1 MRFSRGLAALIFII
15 FFQNIL
21 LADEYL
27 YKDEVLHNPEFR
39 QSINKLG
46 GELFDKT
53 GIKLRLVS
61 IKKIEGYKTIFEY
74 EKDLIKEFNEPTILL
89 IFSEL
94 DMKVDIYVSDNSLY
108 KYFDKEQVLSP
119 AASPMQA
126 VAIAVTNATSFETFM
141 AMLGNYGGTILPLI
155 GLKAKEETLGKYS
168 AALYNG
174 YADIAEQV
182 ANSKDGIVLENEA
195 GNANKLAILALKT
208 FFYGFIIYAIIQYIR
223 RILYRR
229 KHKNEFE

>member
-1 MRFSRGLAALIFII
+1 LRFSRGLAALIFII

-61 IKKIEGYKTIFEY
+61 IKQFKGYKTILEY

-89 IFSEL
+89 TFSEL

-108 KYFDKEQVLSP
+108 KYFDRGQVLSP
-119 AASPMQA
+119 AASPIQA
-126 VAIAVTNATSFETFM
+126 FAIAVTNANSFKSFF
-141 AMLGNYGGTILPLI
+141 AFLGDYGGTILPLI
-155 GLKAKEETLGKYS
+155 GLKAKEETLGKYT

-182 ANSKDGIVLENEA
+182 AKSKGFVLDNEA
-195 GNANKLAILALKT
+195 GNTNKYGILALKI
-208 FFYGFIIYAIIQYIR
+208 FFYGFIVYAIIQYIR
-223 RILYRR
+223 RALYRR

>member
-1 MRFSRGLAALIFII
+1 M

-39 QSINKLG
+39 VTINKLG
-46 GELFDKT
+46 KELFDKT

-61 IKKIEGYKTIFEY
+61 IKKFDGYKRILDY
-74 EKDLIKEFNEPTILL
+74 EKDLIKEFSEPTILL
-89 IFSEL
+89 TFSEL
-94 DMKVDIYVSDNSLY
+94 DKKVDIYANDKSLY
-108 KYFDKEQVLSP
+108 KYFDRNQVLSP

-126 VAIAVTNATSFETFM
+126 FAIAVTNATSFDTFM
-141 AMLGNYGGTILPLI
+141 AMLSDYGGTILPLI

-182 ANSKDGIVLENEA
+182 AKSKGFSLENEA
-195 GNANKLAILALKT
+195 GNTNKLAILALKI
-208 FFYGFIIYAIIQYIR
+208 FFYGFILYAIIQYLR
-223 RILYRR
+223 RVLYRR
-229 KHKNEFE
+229 KHKNESE

>member
-1 MRFSRGLAALIFII
+1 M

-39 QSINKLG
+39 VTINKLG
-46 GELFDKT
+46 KELFDKT

-61 IKKIEGYKTIFEY
+61 IKKFDGYKSILDY
-74 EKDLIKEFNEPTILL
+74 EKDLIKEFSEPTILL
-89 IFSEL
+89 TFSEL
-94 DMKVDIYVSDNSLY
+94 DKKVDIYANDKSLY
-108 KYFDKEQVLSP
+108 KYFDRNQVLSP

-126 VAIAVTNATSFETFM
+126 FAIAVTNATSFDTFM
-141 AMLGNYGGTILPLI
+141 AMLSDYGGTILPLI

-182 ANSKDGIVLENEA
+182 AKSKGFSLENEA
-195 GNANKLAILALKT
+195 GNTNKLAILALKI
-208 FFYGFIIYAIIQYIR
+208 FFYGFILYAIIQYLR
-223 RILYRR
+223 RVLYRR
-229 KHKNEFE
+229 KHKNESE